1 MSASIAICLPG
12 MASSVKR
19 APTSAMRS
27 APFVTTTKL
36 MTTRMANTISPTAKL
51 PPIRKCPNDSITCPA
66 AAAPVWPSS
75 STTRVEATLSERRS
89 KVVSRI
95 TAGKAAKSSGRT
107 M

>member
-1 MSASIAICLPG
+1 

-27 APFVTTTKL
+27 APLVTTTKL
-36 MTTRMANTISPTAKL
+36 ITTRIANTIRPTAKV
-51 PPIRKCPNDSITCPA
+51 PPIRKCPKASRTAPA
-66 AAAPVWPSS
+66 APGPLWPSI
-75 STTRVEATLSERRS
+75 STTRLEATFSDRRS

-95 TAGKAAKSSGRT
+95 TVGNAAKSSGLT